1 MKANKNNQENKNTK
15 EIKTVDLAK
24 KVKSEKTE
32 KDKAIKNTAK
42 KAKANLIEEVVSKR
56 EVKYVY
62 PADCQDTLSRKK
74 FRQEVRN
81 KVHQLELKML
91 RIKDKTSKEFKEAE
105 KAYKAYKSQYVKDQV
120 AI

>member
-1 MKANKNNQENKNTK
+1 M
-15 EIKTVDLAK
+15 
-24 KVKSEKTE
+24 TE

-42 KAKANLIEEVVSKR
+42 KAKNNLIEEVVSKR